1 MSSVQDTVNRNSI
14 PVISAYLHWGCSQA
28 ALALA
33 PSPSTLLDVG
43 GNGRMSC
50 FVPCQVTNANIL
62 RGIDGTNL
70 PYNDCSFD
78 VCTSVAVLEH
88 VSDWKAF
95 LRESVR
101 VGARGA
107 VHWFP
112 LGSVAREIEAYKD
125 AAGHVHPCE
134 IYEVDEV
141 ANYAATICSRYILT
155 PFMNVSEHLLLLAT
169 VNRRMDVDATYE
181 LVRDRGSQNYGY
193 LLSLIP

>member
-1 MSSVQDTVNRNSI
+1 MSSVQGTIDRSSI

-28 ALALA
+28 ALALV
-33 PSPSTLLDVG
+33 PSPRSLLDVG
-43 GNGRMSC
+43 GNGRMAC
-50 FVPCQVTNANIL
+50 FVPCPVTNANIL
-62 RGIDGTNL
+62 QGIDGTNL
-70 PYNDCSFD
+70 PYKDSSFD
-78 VCTSVAVLEH
+78 ICTSVAVLEH

-112 LGSVAREIEAYKD
+112 LGRVAREIETYKD

-141 ANYAATICSRYILT
+141 ADYAKTICSRYTLK
-155 PFMNVSEHLLLLAT
+155 PFMNVSEQLLLLAT
-169 VNRRMDVDATYE
+169 VNRKLDVNATYE
-181 LVRDRGSQNYGY
+181 LVRERGSQEYGY